1 MKRVIK
7 YLLLCLIVLI
17 PFSASAI
24 KTSNVKLNEVK
35 DGYYCT
41 LLMSDESASKYDV
54 FYTPE
59 EYGARTYNSDS
70 VASKRPNPRCLD
82 STYSEKRDY
91 LAGNNCF
98 FDLYSTKVAT
108 ESHKYLTYSGWNS
121 KITDTSKYSSTPYDC
136 MATSLLTDGQCSA
149 DKCKG
154 YDRVLYIETKSN
166 SEFYTEDE
174 MKILKGI
181 DYTFA
186 DDTKFCFASTIRTEM
201 GYSEKVYFGHPIFY
215 VDYYGIYEEGD
226 DQFVDG
232 KKDSNDRQI
241 IDFSKYKTTTSDH
254 VSGGT
259 RHCNSYE
266 NGKICIDGFPYADDP
281 IITFEELS
289 KMSDYDKTWEAFII
303 TDGKGIIKDAE
314 TCIGLAKQAG
324 YEVTPYDSTNTDKDR
339 TITDEDFAKK
349 LLGGMTKKQAIKS
362 CYNGDSTDGKY
373 HCYRYTF
380 LPTVHPMYNT
390 TVWTTKQLSCGFEE
404 VKDWDWE
411 QCKKSSLDVLY
422 KQCKTLET
430 KDKDGNDI
438 KSEYCK
444 NITHSGY
451 NGTPDFYDER
461 KSEEKNIKC
470 ETLMPFHIIYRVVT
484 IAAPILTLLFVTI
497 DLISSVI
504 SGDPKKVAKFR
515 SKLFRRIIALVLL
528 IAIPVFIHILVSV
541 FGRSSSVK
549 DTSLLKCVILGNG
562 TDKDENKST
571 NNSSSNNTV
580 ATASDAIPKDVSKL
594 ITEVIIDGVPYKV
607 VDSETSNN
615 SSDTDTYA
623 VVEEEE
629 EIGFWKSIFSK
640 VSASITN
647 IFKGNKSTDKIA
659 LTTDDEASDEDDDEN
674 TVDESEDPSMD
685 NVNYDSDDNSADN
698 PAEEADDEPDEE
710 SDDDLGDGSGDDTT
724 ESSELNASINGQE
737 IDLNKDGDKESVEVA
752 VTTVSND
759 VQIISG
765 TGKQDLVEGENVI
778 NIVAT
783 VNGKSYDTVSLN
795 IRRINITT
803 SAYSF
808 TPPPTTKGIKAIRK
822 AAKKVKKYQ
831 KKHKMKWC
839 SKRIGCKVRYKS
851 GPNKGKCKKKYIKNP
866 ACKTKKVQYLL
877 TKKNKQNRLSCA
889 SIVSTSLYIAKIYP
903 ADWINYANPNS
914 KKPKARNVNG
924 ATSMAKLLVSR
935 KWKPIYKRK
944 NVRAG
949 DVMFFRGK
957 KSNPNKVTVDSSH
970 TYGVGH
976 VEIAANTKGTKTY
989 NTGGHNAYKYKGAT
1003 KCTRGDFLFALR
1015 YNGN

>member
-24 KTSNVKLNEVK
+24 KTSNVKLDEVK

-136 MATSLLTDGQCSA
+136 MATTLLTDGQCSA
-149 DKCKG
+149 SNCKG
-154 YDRVLYIETKSN
+154 YDKVLYIETKSN

-181 DYTFA
+181 DYTFS
-186 DDTKFCFASTIRTEM
+186 DDTKFCFASTVRTEM
-201 GYSEKVYFGHPIFY
+201 GYTEKVYFGHPIFY
-215 VDYYGIYEEGD
+215 IDYYGIYEEGD

-232 KKDSNDRQI
+232 KKDSNNRQI
-241 IDFSKYKTTTSDH
+241 IDFSKYKTTTSEH
-254 VSGGT
+254 VSGT
-259 RHCNSYE
+259 RHCRSYE
-266 NGKICIDGFPYADDP
+266 TGKICIDGFPYADDP
-281 IITFEELS
+281 IITFDELS

-303 TDGKGIIKDAE
+303 TDGKGIIKDSE

-430 KDKDGNDI
+430 KDKDGNEI

-528 IAIPVFIHILVSV
+528 IAIPVFIHVLVSI

-580 ATASDAIPKDVSKL
+580 ATASIAVPKDVSKL
-594 ITEVIIDGVPYKV
+594 ITEVIIDGVHYKV

-615 SSDTDTYA
+615 GSDTDTYA

-640 VSASITN
+640 VSASVTN

-685 NVNYDSDDNSADN
+685 NVNYDSDDNSADD
-698 PAEEADDEPDEE
+698 PVEET
-710 SDDDLGDGSGDDTT
+710 DDDLDDGSGDDTT

-737 IDLNKDGDKESVEVA
+737 IDFNKDGDTTSVNVE
-752 VTTVSND
+752 VTTVSDD
-759 VQIISG
+759 VKILSG
-765 TGKQDLVEGENVI
+765 EGNQVIAEGTNVI
-778 NIVAT
+778 NVVGT
-783 VNGKSYDTVSLN
+783 VDNKSYDTVTIDIVRVTIPLEKHY
-795 IRRINITT
+795 T
-803 SAYSF
+803 AAQ
-808 TPPPTTKGIKAIRK
+808 GRK
-822 AAKKVKKYQ
+822 RMKTYAKRVKNVQ
-831 KKHKMKWC
+831 KKKKMKWC
-839 SKRIGCKVRYKS
+839 SKRTTCVKKKG
-851 GPNKGKCKKKYIKNP
+851 GKCLKKKVTNP
-866 ACKTKKVQYLL
+866 ACTTKKVEDIL
-877 TKKNKQNRLSCA
+877 TAKNTQKRMSCA
-889 SIVSTSLYIAKIYP
+889 SLVSTTLYTSGIYTKEE
-903 ADWINYANPNS
+903 INQ
-914 KKPKARNVNG
+914 KNVNG
-924 ATSMAKLLVSR
+924 AASMVKLLVSK
-935 KWKPIYKRK
+935 KWKVVKKRK
-944 NVRAG
+944 DVRPG
-949 DVMFFRGK
+949 DVMVFRGK
-957 KSNPNKVTVDSSH
+957 KSNP
-970 TYGVGH
+970 TYVNIPGLGKKGIGH
-976 VEIAANTKGTKTY
+976 VEIAATKKGKKTY
-989 NTGGHNAYKYKGAT
+989 NTGGNSTYKHITA
-1003 KCTRGDFLFALR
+1003 KCKRSDYMFALR